1 MSEPDKSAKGVQ
13 GGAREARASAFNP
26 LMEVRYF
33 FTALGY
39 FTRVPVPRWV
49 GFEPPWLNAAAR
61 YFPLVGVLV
70 GVLAALVYLGALH
83 VFPAGVAVL
92 LSMAATLLVTGAFHE
107 DGLADCLDAFGGG
120 YKKEDVLRI
129 MHDSRI
135 GAFGAIGLIV
145 ALALKWQTL
154 AMLPPLRAATLMIA
168 GHAASRVLAISYLA
182 SLEYVRPEGK
192 AKPVA
197 QRLSASALLLA
208 AVFGLPWLCW
218 PAWPDW
224 RAAIAT
230 LAVLGVLRFALGR
243 YFVRRIGGYT
253 GDCLGF
259 AQQIFELAIYLMGLA
274 WISS

>member
-1 MSEPDKSAKGVQ
+1 M
-13 GGAREARASAFNP
+13 NP
-26 LMEVRYF
+26 LAELRYF

-49 GFEPPWLNAAAR
+49 GFEPHYLNAAAR
-61 YFPLVGVLV
+61 YFPLVGALV
-70 GVLAALVYLGALH
+70 GGLSALVYLAALH

-92 LSMAATLLVTGAFHE
+92 LSMAASLLVTGAFHE
-107 DGLADCLDAFGGG
+107 DGLADCVDAFGGA
-120 YKKEDVLRI
+120 YTRDDVLRI

-135 GAFGAIGLIV
+135 GAFGAIALVI

-154 AMLPPLRAATLMIA
+154 AALPPLRAASLMIA
-168 GHAASRVLAISYLA
+168 AHAASRTCAISYLA
-182 SLEYVRPEGK
+182 TLDYVRAEGK

-197 QRLSASALLLA
+197 QRLSGPALLC
-208 AVFGLPWLCW
+208 AVLFGLPWLWW
-218 PAWPDW
+218 PNGLMWPDASAW
-224 RAAIAT
+224 RFAASALVLL
-230 LAVLGVLRFALGR
+230 LALRFVMGR

-259 AQQIFELAIYLMGLA
+259 AQQIFELSIYLVGLA